1 MSNGYTKE
9 ARIFFVGQSIAI
21 LILVSSIIVGA
32 ATDKTYLFLVPIVIL
47 FLEIVVFIIGARIYI
62 RSEEERKAEIE
73 AAIERG
79 DDLIMISY
87 NDYRKLLKDGYI
99 EKDGKLI
106 SVDGAVREE
115 MPFSDNDIEWRKDFG
130 KRIDNGNS

>member
-1 MSNGYTKE
+1 MSDGHTKE
-9 ARIFFVGQSIAI
+9 ARIFFVGQSIAV

-32 ATDKTYLFLVPIVIL
+32 MTDRTYLFLVPIVIL

-62 RSEEERKAEIE
+62 KSEEERKAEME

-130 KRIDNGNS
+130 KRTDNGNS

>member
-1 MSNGYTKE
+1 MSNGHIKE

-21 LILVSSIIVGA
+21 LILVSSIIIGA
-32 ATDKTYLFLVPIVIL
+32 ATDKTYLFLVPIVIF
-47 FLEIVVFIIGARIYI
+47 FLEIIVFIIGARIYI
-62 RSEEERKAEIE
+62 RSEEERKAEME

-115 MPFSDNDIEWRKDFG
+115 MLFSDNDIEWRKDFG

>member
-9 ARIFFVGQSIAI
+9 ARIFFVGQSIAV

-47 FLEIVVFIIGARIYI
+47 FLEIIVFIIGARIYI
-62 RSEEERKAEIE
+62 RSEEERKAEME

-79 DDLIMISY
+79 DDLIIISY

>member
-1 MSNGYTKE
+1 MSNDHTKE
-9 ARIFFVGQSIAI
+9 ARIFFVGQLIAV

-47 FLEIVVFIIGARIYI
+47 FLEIIVFIIGARIYI
-62 RSEEERKAEIE
+62 RSEEERKAEME

-115 MPFSDNDIEWRKDFG
+115 MPFNDNDIEWRKDFG

>member
-1 MSNGYTKE
+1 MSNGHTKE
-9 ARIFFVGQSIAI
+9 ARIFFVGQSIAV
-21 LILVSSIIVGA
+21 LILVSSIIIGA
-32 ATDKTYLFLVPIVIL
+32 ATDRTYLFLVPIVIL
-47 FLEIVVFIIGARIYI
+47 FLEIVVFIMGARIYI
-62 RSEEERKAEIE
+62 RSEEERKAEME

-115 MPFSDNDIEWRKDFG
+115 MPFNDNDIEWRKDFG

>member
-1 MSNGYTKE
+1 MSDGHTKE
-9 ARIFFVGQSIAI
+9 ARIFFVGQSIAV
-21 LILVSSIIVGA
+21 LILVSSIIVGV
-32 ATDKTYLFLVPIVIL
+32 ATDKTYLFLVPIIIL
-47 FLEIVVFIIGARIYI
+47 FLEIIVFIIGARIYI
-62 RSEEERKAEIE
+62 KSEEERKAEME
-73 AAIERG
+73 AALERG

-87 NDYRKLLKDGYI
+87 NDYRKLLKDGYL

-130 KRIDNGNS
+130 KRTDNGNS

>member
-1 MSNGYTKE
+1 MNNGHTKE
-9 ARIFFVGQSIAI
+9 ARIFFVGQSIAV
-21 LILVSSIIVGA
+21 LILVSSIIIGA
-32 ATDKTYLFLVPIVIL
+32 ATDRTYLFLVPIVIL
-47 FLEIVVFIIGARIYI
+47 FLEIIVFIIGARIYI
-62 RSEEERKAEIE
+62 RSEEERKAEME

-130 KRIDNGNS
+130 KRTDNGNS

>member
-1 MSNGYTKE
+1 MSNGHTKE
-9 ARIFFVGQSIAI
+9 ARIFFVGQSIAV

-32 ATDKTYLFLVPIVIL
+32 ATDKTYLFLVPIIIF

-62 RSEEERKAEIE
+62 RSEEERKAEME

-130 KRIDNGNS
+130 KRTDNGNS

>member
-9 ARIFFVGQSIAI
+9 ARIFFVGQLIAV

-47 FLEIVVFIIGARIYI
+47 FLEIIVFIIGARIYI
-62 RSEEERKAEIE
+62 RSEEERKAEME

>member
-1 MSNGYTKE
+1 MSDGHTKE
-9 ARIFFVGQSIAI
+9 ARIFFVGQSIAV

-62 RSEEERKAEIE
+62 KSEEERKAEME
-73 AAIERG
+73 AALERG

-130 KRIDNGNS
+130 KRTDNGNS

>member
-1 MSNGYTKE
+1 MSNDHTKE
-9 ARIFFVGQSIAI
+9 ARIFFVGQSIAV

-47 FLEIVVFIIGARIYI
+47 FLEIIVFIIGARIYI
-62 RSEEERKAEIE
+62 RSEEERKAEME

>member
-1 MSNGYTKE
+1 MSNGHTKE
-9 ARIFFVGQSIAI
+9 ARIFFVGQLIAV

-47 FLEIVVFIIGARIYI
+47 FLEIIIFIIGARIYI
-62 RSEEERKAEIE
+62 RSEEERKAEME

>member
-1 MSNGYTKE
+1 MSNGHIKE
-9 ARIFFVGQSIAI
+9 ARIFFVGQSIAV
-21 LILVSSIIVGA
+21 LMLVSSIIVGA

-47 FLEIVVFIIGARIYI
+47 FLEIIVFIIGARIYI
-62 RSEEERKAEIE
+62 RSEEERKAEME

>member
-1 MSNGYTKE
+1 MSNGHTKE
-9 ARIFFVGQSIAI
+9 ARIFFVGQSIAV

-47 FLEIVVFIIGARIYI
+47 FLEIIVFIIGARIYI

>member
-1 MSNGYTKE
+1 MSNGHTKE
-9 ARIFFVGQSIAI
+9 ARIFFVGQSIAV

-47 FLEIVVFIIGARIYI
+47 FLEIIVFIIGARIYI
-62 RSEEERKAEIE
+62 RSEEERKAEME

-130 KRIDNGNS
+130 KRIDNGDS

>member
-1 MSNGYTKE
+1 MSDGHTKE
-9 ARIFFVGQSIAI
+9 ARIFFVGQSIAV

-47 FLEIVVFIIGARIYI
+47 FLEIIVFIIGARIYI
-62 RSEEERKAEIE
+62 RSEEERKAEME
-73 AAIERG
+73 AALERG

-130 KRIDNGNS
+130 KRTDNGNS

>member
-1 MSNGYTKE
+1 MSNDHTKE
-9 ARIFFVGQSIAI
+9 ARIFFVGLSIAV

-47 FLEIVVFIIGARIYI
+47 FLEIIVFIIGARIYI
-62 RSEEERKAEIE
+62 RSEEERKAEME

-79 DDLIMISY
+79 NDLIMISY

>member
-1 MSNGYTKE
+1 MSNGHTKE
-9 ARIFFVGQSIAI
+9 ARIFFVGQSIAV

-32 ATDKTYLFLVPIVIL
+32 ATDRTYLFLVPIVIL
-47 FLEIVVFIIGARIYI
+47 FLEIIVFIIGARIYI

>member
-1 MSNGYTKE
+1 MSNGHTKE
-9 ARIFFVGQSIAI
+9 ARIFFVGQLIAV
-21 LILVSSIIVGA
+21 LILVSSIIIGA

-47 FLEIVVFIIGARIYI
+47 FLEIIVFIIGARIYI
-62 RSEEERKAEIE
+62 RSEEERKAEME

>member
-1 MSNGYTKE
+1 MSNGHTKE
-9 ARIFFVGQSIAI
+9 ARIFFVGQSIAV
-21 LILVSSIIVGA
+21 LILVSSIIIGA
-32 ATDKTYLFLVPIVIL
+32 ATDRTYLFLVPIITL

-62 RSEEERKAEIE
+62 RSEEERKAEME

-115 MPFSDNDIEWRKDFG
+115 MPFNDNDIEWRKDFG

>member
-1 MSNGYTKE
+1 MSNDHTKE
-9 ARIFFVGQSIAI
+9 ARIFFVGQSIAV

-62 RSEEERKAEIE
+62 RSEEERKAEME

-130 KRIDNGNS
+130 KRIDNGDS

>member
-1 MSNGYTKE
+1 MSDGHTKE
-9 ARIFFVGQSIAI
+9 ARIFFVGQSITI

-32 ATDKTYLFLVPIVIL
+32 ATDRTYLFLVPIIIL

-62 RSEEERKAEIE
+62 RSEEERKAEME

>member
-1 MSNGYTKE
+1 MSNGHTKE
-9 ARIFFVGQSIAI
+9 ARIFFVGQSIAV

-47 FLEIVVFIIGARIYI
+47 FLEIIVFIIGARIYI
-62 RSEEERKAEIE
+62 RSEEERKAEME

-87 NDYRKLLKDGYI
+87 NDYRKLLKDGYV

>member
-1 MSNGYTKE
+1 MSDGHTKE
-9 ARIFFVGQSIAI
+9 ARIFFVGQSIAV

-47 FLEIVVFIIGARIYI
+47 FLEIVVFIMGARIYI
-62 RSEEERKAEIE
+62 KSEEERKAEME

-130 KRIDNGNS
+130 KRTDNGNS

>member
-1 MSNGYTKE
+1 MSNGHTKE
-9 ARIFFVGQSIAI
+9 ARIFFVGQSIAV
-21 LILVSSIIVGA
+21 LILVSSIIIGA

-47 FLEIVVFIIGARIYI
+47 FLEIIVFIIGARIYI

-130 KRIDNGNS
+130 KRTDNGNS

>member
-1 MSNGYTKE
+1 MSNDHTKE
-9 ARIFFVGQSIAI
+9 ARIFFVGQLIAV

-32 ATDKTYLFLVPIVIL
+32 VTDKTYLFLVPIVIL
-47 FLEIVVFIIGARIYI
+47 FLEIIVFIIGARIYI
-62 RSEEERKAEIE
+62 RSEEERKAEME

-115 MPFSDNDIEWRKDFG
+115 MPFNDNDIEWRKDFG

>member
-1 MSNGYTKE
+1 MSNGHTKE
-9 ARIFFVGQSIAI
+9 ARIFFVCQSIAV
-21 LILVSSIIVGA
+21 LILVSSIIIGA
-32 ATDKTYLFLVPIVIL
+32 ATDKTYLFLVPIIIF

-62 RSEEERKAEIE
+62 RSEEERKAEME

-87 NDYRKLLKDGYI
+87 NDYRKLLKDGLI

-106 SVDGAVREE
+106 SIDGAVREE
-115 MPFSDNDIEWRKDFG
+115 MPFNDNDIEWRKDFG

>member
-1 MSNGYTKE
+1 MSNDYTKE
-9 ARIFFVGQSIAI
+9 ARIFFVGQSIAV

-47 FLEIVVFIIGARIYI
+47 FLEIIVFIIGARIYI
-62 RSEEERKAEIE
+62 RSEEERKAEME

-87 NDYRKLLKDGYI
+87 NDYRKLLKDGYV

>member
-1 MSNGYTKE
+1 MSDGHTKE
-9 ARIFFVGQSIAI
+9 SRIFFVGQSIAV

-47 FLEIVVFIIGARIYI
+47 FLEIIVFIIGARIYI
-62 RSEEERKAEIE
+62 RSEEERKAEME

-130 KRIDNGNS
+130 RRNDNGNS

>member
-9 ARIFFVGQSIAI
+9 ARIFFVGQSIAV

-47 FLEIVVFIIGARIYI
+47 FLEIIVFIIGARIYI
-62 RSEEERKAEIE
+62 RSEEERKAEME

>member
-1 MSNGYTKE
+1 MSNGHTKE
-9 ARIFFVGQSIAI
+9 ARIFFVGQSIAV

-47 FLEIVVFIIGARIYI
+47 FLEIIVFIIGARIYI
-62 RSEEERKAEIE
+62 RSEEERKAEME

>member
-1 MSNGYTKE
+1 MSNGHTKE

-21 LILVSSIIVGA
+21 LILVSSIIIGA

-47 FLEIVVFIIGARIYI
+47 FLEIIVFIIGARIYI
-62 RSEEERKAEIE
+62 RSEEERKAEME
-73 AAIERG
+73 AAVERG

>member
-1 MSNGYTKE
+1 MSDGYTKE
-9 ARIFFVGQSIAI
+9 ARIFFVGQSIAV

-32 ATDKTYLFLVPIVIL
+32 ATDKTYLFLVPIIIF

-62 RSEEERKAEIE
+62 RSEEERKAEME

-130 KRIDNGNS
+130 KRTDNGNS

>member
-1 MSNGYTKE
+1 MSNDHTKE
-9 ARIFFVGQSIAI
+9 ARIFFVGQSIAV
-21 LILVSSIIVGA
+21 LILVSSIIIGA

-47 FLEIVVFIIGARIYI
+47 FLEIIVFIMGARIYI
-62 RSEEERKAEIE
+62 RSEEERKAEME

-130 KRIDNGNS
+130 KRTDNGNS

>member
-1 MSNGYTKE
+1 MSNGHIKE

-21 LILVSSIIVGA
+21 LILVSSIIIGA
-32 ATDKTYLFLVPIVIL
+32 ATDKTYLFLVPIVIF
-47 FLEIVVFIIGARIYI
+47 FLEIIVFIIGARIYI
-62 RSEEERKAEIE
+62 RSEEERKAEME

>member
-1 MSNGYTKE
+1 MSNDPTKE
-9 ARIFFVGQSIAI
+9 ARIFFVGQSIAV

-47 FLEIVVFIIGARIYI
+47 FLEIIVFIIGARIYI
-62 RSEEERKAEIE
+62 RSEEERKAEME

-79 DDLIMISY
+79 DDLIIISY

>member
-1 MSNGYTKE
+1 MSNGHTKE
-9 ARIFFVGQSIAI
+9 ARIFFVGQLIAV

-62 RSEEERKAEIE
+62 RSEEERKAEME